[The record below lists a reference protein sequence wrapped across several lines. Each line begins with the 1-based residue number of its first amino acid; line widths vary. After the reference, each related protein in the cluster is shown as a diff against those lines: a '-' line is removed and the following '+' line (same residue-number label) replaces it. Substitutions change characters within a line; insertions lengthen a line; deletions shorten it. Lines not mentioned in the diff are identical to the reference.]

1 MKEFFTNFA
10 VTLVDGGSKI
20 NNVNAISSEKVLQN
34 TLNIVYMAAGIA
46 AVIVIIVGAII
57 FASSAGNSSS
67 VVKGKNMIIYAV
79 AGLVVIIAAFAITN
93 FVIGSF
99 K

>member
-1 MKEFFTNFA
+1 MKELFTNLA
-10 VTLVDGGSKI
+10 VTLVDGGTKI
-20 NNVNAISSEKVLQN
+20 NNVPALSSEKVLQN

-67 VVKGKNMIIYAV
+67 VVKGKNMVVYAV
-79 AGLVVIIAAFAITN
+79 VGLVVVIAAFAITN
-93 FVIGSF
+93 YVIGAF